1 MAQNYLSDFWV
12 HKVWGPHTEPS
23 IDVWGK
29 FSRTWPPRQALW
41 FTNLDVWCLKGMC
54 SWDVA
59 SKATEASGC
68 PHFFTVKKLWH
79 QRKCLV
85 HLEPSGTHTFY
96 TVVNC
101 ISTGR
106 AVRPWRIHKKRDLWC
121 VEPGRS
127 PADRPWSWASRWS
140 TWRLD
145 LSLFIVS
152 SNGSLTGILMNIVC
166 SYATICFFFFV

>member
-1 MAQNYLSDFWV
+1 MYGVFVSINGIFLRVYTDGNTPMAQNYLSDFWV

-68 PHFFTVKKLWH
+68 PHFFHCEETMTPKEV
-79 QRKCLV
+79 
-85 HLEPSGTHTFY
+85 SGTLGTIWNPYILHSGQLHLHWPCSQALENPQEARPVMRWTG
-96 TVVNC
+96 TV
-101 ISTGR
+101 TGGSALELGFQMIYLKTR
-106 AVRPWRIHKKRDLWC
+106 
-121 VEPGRS
+121 
-127 PADRPWSWASRWS
+127 
-140 TWRLD
+140 
-145 LSLFIVS
+145 FIM
-152 SNGSLTGILMNIVC
+152 I
-166 SYATICFFFFV
+166 YR